1 MQCFYYLYILGRH
14 QKLRKSFKNSTIFAT
29 LMLLGGGL
37 DRFAKWAKWYA
48 FPIKYLIPT
57 VKCTL
62 CVFVQCKLHTTLG
75 LKLETNVDVVSLHL
89 KTCMRFFLWKNAG
102 EFENIKNW
110 QFRVWSLKVFGWIG
124 QSFRRSFSLLIL
136 LNFIKIKCEKVSVN
150 SRRNLLSSAVREDL
164 VVEPLMPGYPF
175 LGA

>member
-1 MQCFYYLYILGRH
+1 MQCFYIFYILGRH

-75 LKLETNVDVVSLHL
+75 LKLETNWFFTFKNLHVFFFIKKGRGVWKHKKLTVSSL
-89 KTCMRFFLWKNAG
+89 KP
-102 EFENIKNW
+102 
-110 QFRVWSLKVFGWIG
+110 KVFGWIG

-136 LNFIKIKCEKVSVN
+136 LNFIKIKCEKMSFN

-175 LGA
+175 P